1 MPTIRVAGN
10 ARLYYEIEGSGPL
23 VFLLHGGTGTGAYDW
38 EHLRGPLAR
47 NHRVVVP
54 DMRGHGRSSD
64 PEWLLGPEAV
74 GDDMLALAD
83 HLGARPAATIAFSV
97 GASSMLTLLL
107 REPRAT
113 GALVAIAP
121 SLHPRPDR
129 VDDLVAGPWPRDLTE
144 LHHEHGTGPDHW
156 LRLREQMA
164 RAFWRDFPTLTDEEL
179 ATIATPL
186 LAVWGDRDPIEPV
199 ETGLRLARAVMNGQ
213 LLVLP
218 GAGHFIP
225 RGRAAELV
233 PVIERFLSR
242 TSGQGDR

>member
-1 MPTIRVAGN
+1 MPSIDVAGN
-10 ARLYYEIEGSGPL
+10 ARLHYEIDGEGPL
-23 VFLLHGGTGTGAYDW
+23 LFLLHGGTGTGTYDW
-38 EHLRGPLAR
+38 EHLRGPLAGT
-47 NHRVVVP
+47 HRVVVP

-64 PEWLLGPEAV
+64 PEWLLGPKAV
-74 GDDMLALAD
+74 GDDVLALAD
-83 HLGARPAATIAFSV
+83 HLGERPAATIAFSV

-107 REPRAT
+107 REPEAT

-129 VDDLVAGPWPRDLTE
+129 VDEVVAGRWPKDLTD
-144 LHHEHGTGPDHW
+144 LHHEHGTGADHW
-156 LRLREQMA
+156 MRLREQMA
-164 RAFWRDFPTLTDEEL
+164 REFWRDFPTLTDEEL
-179 ATIATPL
+179 ATISIPL

-199 ETGLRLARAVMNGQ
+199 ETGLRLARAVPNGQ

-233 PVIERFLSR
+233 PVIEHFLGR
-242 TSGQGDR
+242 AAREGDG